1 MTPRITGAAGVL
13 LTLAC
18 ASPLAAQAKLATII
32 PADARVFVFAL
43 GGDRPEPIATGQ
55 ELVPGDIMLVP
66 VDSVLIE
73 LSCTVATRTSTYRL
87 RSPFRVMIDVPTD
100 TACATNVLSGEMN
113 VLAESPTQTTAGGVV
128 LGSTGT
134 QYAVEVRRTARG
146 VMRKVTV
153 FDGQLRVLSAAARG
167 LEVRPGSNML
177 WRPGAAEW
185 SVGANGPQE
194 LDRAASV
201 YARFDVE
208 EAERKGAPV
217 ADRTATYG
225 TLKAAH
231 YAVLAAPGD
240 TAKRVD
246 LAKKQI
252 EYRVNDQ
259 ALYNLKR
266 VDVVREP
273 ELRRYQ
279 IDPAVLRAN
288 LRADNRVWYDRQM
301 AGGGAVTGGAAGGA
315 AAGAAVAR
323 DPAAVGRTQAARAR
337 AVADSLQAVVR
348 RYPSARDYL
357 GLARAYETLAE
368 KENARAAGER
378 ALALYQQSRGLTEA
392 ELREVRELIARN
404 R

>member
-13 LTLAC
+13 LALAS
-18 ASPLAAQAKLATII
+18 AAPLAAQAKLATII
-32 PADARVFVFAL
+32 PADARVLVFAL
-43 GGDRPEPIATGQ
+43 GGERLEPIATGH
-55 ELVPGDIMLVP
+55 ELVPGDIILVP

-73 LSCTVATRTSTYRL
+73 LSCTVASRASTYRV

-100 TACATNVLSGEMN
+100 SACATNVLSGEMN
-113 VLAESPTQTTAGGVV
+113 VLAESPTETTAGGVV

-177 WRPGAAEW
+177 WRAGAAEW

-279 IDPAVLRAN
+279 IDPAALRAN
-288 LRADNRVWYDRQM
+288 LRVDNRVWYDRQIR
-301 AGGGAVTGGAAGGA
+301 AVGAAGGA
-315 AAGAAVAR
+315 AAGAAAVAGDR
-323 DPAAVGRTQAARAR
+323 DAAVAGRAQLTRAR

-378 ALALYQQSRGLTEA
+378 ALALYQQSRGLSEA